1 MQFIPTELAPF
12 IEYVS
17 PPVVGAFIGYITNK
31 VAIKMLFRPLK
42 AWRVLGIRIPMT
54 PGVIP
59 SKRYELAENM
69 GEMVGDHLL
78 TSKELGHALTQRAFQ
93 EHLYTLIEERVGG
106 LLHRDLGPI
115 ATVIPQKFYL
125 YFEIAVKTLR
135 FQIKENIHTFIQSP
149 DFAGKVEESLGK
161 RLDQFLS
168 RQVGDVLTG
177 REREN
182 AYRFLEENLAR
193 MLSGPA
199 MHQWLEEFIQQKVYG
214 ILRQDK
220 ALRDILPQPL
230 QQMVLDVIEQ
240 ETPNLLLRLAA
251 MLKEPEVRDK
261 IVRGA
266 RGGVESFVASLGPMA
281 AMARG
286 FLNMDTV
293 ETKIRDY
300 LVNKEE
306 DISGWLQSEE
316 VRKKVAEALAERC
329 RTFFDQPVQTI
340 VRVEDETKV
349 EQFCCGFAD
358 RLAPIL
364 QDRDIHAALSS
375 MLKTNLETYIDG
387 GSISVGQA
395 LVAFVGH
402 RGVDAGKSWIK
413 EEGTALLRSRETL
426 NTLDSMIETLVS
438 ALLSRPIGKLS
449 NLLPADVREGI
460 YRSIQAMSAN
470 MLAMEVPGL
479 VDSLNIKRI
488 VAEKVNSLDLL
499 RLEKLLLSIMEE
511 QFKYINLFGAILGFL
526 IGCLNLFFAR

>member
-1 MQFIPTELAPF
+1 MQFIPSELGPF
-12 IEYVS
+12 IEYAS

-42 AWRVLGIRIPMT
+42 PWRVLGIRIPMT

-59 SKRYELAENM
+59 SKRYEFAENM

-78 TSKELGHALTQRAFQ
+78 TSRELGHGLTQKAFQ

-115 ATVIPQKFYL
+115 STVIPQKFYF
-125 YFEIAVKTLR
+125 YFDIAVKTLR
-135 FQIKENIHTFIQSP
+135 FQVKENIHTFIQSP
-149 DFAGKVEESLGK
+149 DFAKKVDRSLGK
-161 RLDQFLS
+161 RLEQFLS
-168 RQVGDVLTG
+168 REVGAVLTG

-182 AYRFLEENLAR
+182 AYRFLEDNLAR

-199 MHQWLEEFIQQKVYG
+199 MHQWLEDFIQEKVYG
-214 ILRQDK
+214 ILQQNK
-220 ALRDILPQPL
+220 ALQDTLPQPL

-240 ETPNLLLRLAA
+240 ETPNLLLRLAT

-261 IVRGA
+261 VVRGA
-266 RGGVESFVASLGPMA
+266 REGVESFIATLGPMA
-281 AMARG
+281 AMAGG
-286 FLNMDTV
+286 FLKMDTV

-300 LVNKEE
+300 LTSKEE

-329 RTFFDQPVQTI
+329 RTFFGQPIQTI
-340 VRVEDETKV
+340 VRVEDEEKV
-349 EQFCCGFAD
+349 EHFCCGLAD
-358 RLAPIL
+358 RLVPLL
-364 QDRDIHAALSS
+364 QDRDIHVALSS
-375 MLKTNLETYIDG
+375 MLKSNLETYIDG
-387 GSISVGQA
+387 GNISVGQV
-395 LVAFVGH
+395 LVEFIG
-402 RGVDAGKSWIK
+402 RSGVDAGKAWIK

-426 NTLDSMIETLVS
+426 NTLDSMIETLVD
-438 ALLSRPIGKLS
+438 ALLNKPVGKLS
-449 NLLPADVREGI
+449 NLLPIDVREGI

-511 QFKYINLFGAILGFL
+511 QFKYINLFGAILGFM
-526 IGCLNLFFAR
+526 IGCLNLIFAR